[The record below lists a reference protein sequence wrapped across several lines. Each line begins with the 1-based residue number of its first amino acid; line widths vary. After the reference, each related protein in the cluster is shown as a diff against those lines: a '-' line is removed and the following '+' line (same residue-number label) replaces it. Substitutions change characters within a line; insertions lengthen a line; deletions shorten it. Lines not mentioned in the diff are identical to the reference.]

1 MHVILNEEKDLG
13 CTPGMFML
21 SEVEVL
27 YGEGIEAVKRRQG
40 RRREAG
46 SGGSRSHSHD
56 LTNRNR
62 IRGPGRWVSWL
73 QTVKPEIPKTGP
85 R

>member
-1 MHVILNEEKDLG
+1 MAQ
-13 CTPGMFML
+13 
-21 SEVEVL
+21 
-27 YGEGIEAVKRRQG
+27 GIGTIKRRQG
-40 RRREAG
+40 RHREVR

-62 IRGPGRWVSWL
+62 IVGLERWVSWHV
-73 QTVKPEIPKTGP
+73 TAKPAIPETGS